1 MHFSYLAAMQRL
13 PPPDSHRLR
22 AATGW
27 LELGCPEEAQA
38 ELDGIQA
45 QHQQH
50 PDVLE
55 LRWQLLADAHEWS
68 EAATAARR
76 LVELEPKRVTGWLH
90 HAYALRRAPEGG
102 LEMALEALLPAA
114 DRFPAES
121 IVPYNLSCYACQL
134 GRQQEALAWLDR
146 AFKVGDKKELKLMAL
161 EDEDLKSLWTEIE
174 KL

>member
-1 MHFSYLAAMQRL
+1 MQRL

-38 ELDGIQA
+38 ELDGIA
-45 QHQQH
+45 SENRCH

-68 EAATAARR
+68 EAVTAGRR
-76 LVELEPKRVTGWLH
+76 LVEQAPKRVSGWLH
-90 HAYALRRAPEGG
+90 HAYALRRAPDGG
-102 LEMALEALLPAA
+102 IEQALEALLPAA
-114 DRFPAES
+114 DQFPTES

-134 GRQQEALAWLDR
+134 GRPQEALAWLDR
-146 AFKVGDKKELKLMAL
+146 AFKVGDKKELKSMAL
-161 EDEDLKSLWTEIE
+161 EDEDLKSLRAEIE